1 MDAAL
6 FEGETLHS
14 RVPRSRNLE
23 AQDLLLILLGF
34 AVGTFGTLVGA
45 GGGFILVPVLLFL
58 YPDKDPETITAI
70 SLFVVWANATSGSI
84 AYARHRRIDYRS
96 GLWFAVA
103 TLPGAVAGAIL
114 VGFIPRR
121 TFDGMFA
128 TVLVVLGLVL
138 LLRSASNAI
147 QPPVSGWST
156 VQRTLTDSHGNTY
169 RYSFQMWKG
178 VAISTVVGFVSSL
191 LGIGGGVIHV
201 PVMATVL
208 HFPVH
213 IAAATSHF
221 VLAFMALEGTGVHFL
236 TGALEFDRSLVQ
248 AVMLALGAIPGAQ
261 AGAYLSRHVHDSHI
275 IRALAVGLVL
285 VGVRLAFK
293 AIQG

>member
-1 MDAAL
+1 M
-6 FEGETLHS
+6 
-14 RVPRSRNLE
+14 
-23 AQDLLLILLGF
+23 LLPLGLS
-34 AVGTFGTLVGA
+34 VGAFGTLVGA

-58 YPDKDPETITAI
+58 YPKKDPETITAI
-70 SLFVVWANATSGSI
+70 SLFVVWANATSGSV
-84 AYARHRRIDYRS
+84 AYGLQKRIDYRS
-96 GLWFAVA
+96 GAWFAVA

-114 VGFIPRR
+114 VGYIPRR
-121 TFDGMFA
+121 TFDGMFSF
-128 TVLVVLGLVL
+128 VLVVLGLVL
-138 LLRSASNAI
+138 LVRAASNAI
-147 QPPVSGWST
+147 HPPTTGWST
-156 VQRTLTDSHGNTY
+156 VRRQITDRHGNTY

-221 VLAFMALEGTGVHFL
+221 VLAFMALEGTGVHFA
-236 TGALEFDRSLVQ
+236 TGALELDRSFVQ
-248 AVMLALGAIPGAQ
+248 ALLLAAGAVPGAQ
-261 AGAYLSRHVHDSHI
+261 VGAYLSRRIHDAHI

-285 VGVRLAFK
+285 VGLRLGLK
-293 AIQG
+293 AVQG